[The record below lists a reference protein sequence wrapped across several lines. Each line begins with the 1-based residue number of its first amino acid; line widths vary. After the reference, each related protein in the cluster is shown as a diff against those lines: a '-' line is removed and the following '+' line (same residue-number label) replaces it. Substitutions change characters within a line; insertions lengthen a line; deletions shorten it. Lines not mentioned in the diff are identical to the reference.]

1 MELLMSSNQ
10 KMQQGQSEQE
20 IIRIAAQQLQSLL
33 GRPVLYAL
41 LEKDRQLRFHAVP
54 ASESEQTMG
63 RLTAEELG
71 VAEWVAK
78 NDKHAGAT
86 TSTLSHAQNLYLS
99 VRGNQEVMA
108 VVGIPSKFYPPL
120 DTFEKNLMVAMLDE
134 CGLILE
140 RRKLRAEKQAAE
152 METQRE
158 QLRANL
164 LRAISHDL
172 RTPLTAISGNA
183 GMLMEKSVSL
193 NENKKQEMY
202 RSIYDDSMWLVN
214 LTENLLSITRIE
226 NGTLP
231 LRRDAELIGDIFH
244 EALSHVDRRAAEHE
258 IRVEL
263 EDDMLMANM
272 DARLIVQVIINIVN
286 NAVKYTPEGSDICLS
301 AKKENS
307 MVRIEIADNGP
318 GISDEAK
325 QRLFDMFYTVNTGS
339 AGADSRR
346 GLGLGLSLCKSIV
359 EAHGGSITVHD
370 NQPHGSVF
378 SFTLPLEEV
387 KIQNV

>member
-1 MELLMSSNQ
+1 MSSNQ

-120 DTFEKNLMVAMLDE
+120 DTFEKNLMIAMLDE

-193 NENKKQEMY
+193 NENRKTGN
-202 RSIYDDSMWLVN
+202 V
-214 LTENLLSITRIE
+214 
-226 NGTLP
+226 P
-231 LRRDAELIGDIFH
+231 FH
-244 EALSHVDRRAAEHE
+244 L
-258 IRVEL
+258 
-263 EDDMLMANM
+263 
-272 DARLIVQVIINIVN
+272 
-286 NAVKYTPEGSDICLS
+286 
-301 AKKENS
+301 
-307 MVRIEIADNGP
+307 
-318 GISDEAK
+318 
-325 QRLFDMFYTVNTGS
+325 
-339 AGADSRR
+339 
-346 GLGLGLSLCKSIV
+346 
-359 EAHGGSITVHD
+359 
-370 NQPHGSVF
+370 
-378 SFTLPLEEV
+378 
-387 KIQNV
+387 

>member
-1 MELLMSSNQ
+1 MSPN
-10 KMQQGQSEQE
+10 
-20 IIRIAAQQLQSLL
+20 LT
-33 GRPVLYAL
+33 
-41 LEKDRQLRFHAVP
+41 
-54 ASESEQTMG
+54 ASE
-63 RLTAEELG
+63 RA
-71 VAEWVAK
+71 VAEWVLK
-78 NDKHAGAT
+78 NNKHAGAT
-86 TSTLSHAQNLYLS
+86 TNTLPSAHCLYLA
-99 VRGNQEVMA
+99 VRGSRQVLA
-108 VVGIPSKFYPPL
+108 VAGIALGSEEKPGS
-120 DTFEKNLMVAMLDE
+120 FEKNLMVAILDA
-134 CGLILE
+134 CGLALE
-140 RRKLRAEKQAAE
+140 KEAMVRAKQKVE
-152 METQRE
+152 ETARQE
-158 QLRANL
+158 ALRANL

-244 EALSHVDRRAAEHE
+244 EALSHVDRRAAKHE

-359 EAHGGSITVHD
+359 EAHSGSITVHD

>member
-1 MELLMSSNQ
+1 M
-10 KMQQGQSEQE
+10 
-20 IIRIAAQQLQSLL
+20 
-33 GRPVLYAL
+33 
-41 LEKDRQLRFHAVP
+41 
-54 ASESEQTMG
+54 
-63 RLTAEELG
+63 
-71 VAEWVAK
+71 
-78 NDKHAGAT
+78 
-86 TSTLSHAQNLYLS
+86 
-99 VRGNQEVMA
+99 
-108 VVGIPSKFYPPL
+108 
-120 DTFEKNLMVAMLDE
+120 
-134 CGLILE
+134 
-140 RRKLRAEKQAAE
+140 
-152 METQRE
+152 
-158 QLRANL
+158 
-164 LRAISHDL
+164 
-172 RTPLTAISGNA
+172 
-183 GMLMEKSVSL
+183 
-193 NENKKQEMY
+193 
-202 RSIYDDSMWLVN
+202 
-214 LTENLLSITRIE
+214 
-226 NGTLP
+226 
-231 LRRDAELIGDIFH
+231 IGDIFH

-286 NAVKYTPEGSDICLS
+286 NADKYTPEGSDICLS

>member
-1 MELLMSSNQ
+1 MDERVFLRGFGSLLSVVSFNFFFTIPRFSLTALDPNYPVTFLVMMLASCLSCSLATRVKRQGRQSAQRAYYMELLMSSNQ

-63 RLTAEELG
+63 RLTAKSLG
-71 VAEWVAK
+71 WRNGRQ

-120 DTFEKNLMVAMLDE
+120 DAFEKNLMIAMLDE

-164 LRAISHDL
+164 LRAISTICAHAD
-172 RTPLTAISGNA
+172 RHQRQRRYADG
-183 GMLMEKSVSL
+183 
-193 NENKKQEMY
+193 KKAF
-202 RSIYDDSMWLVN
+202 L
-214 LTENLLSITRIE
+214 
-226 NGTLP
+226 
-231 LRRDAELIGDIFH
+231 
-244 EALSHVDRRAAEHE
+244 
-258 IRVEL
+258 
-263 EDDMLMANM
+263 
-272 DARLIVQVIINIVN
+272 
-286 NAVKYTPEGSDICLS
+286 
-301 AKKENS
+301 
-307 MVRIEIADNGP
+307 
-318 GISDEAK
+318 
-325 QRLFDMFYTVNTGS
+325 
-339 AGADSRR
+339 
-346 GLGLGLSLCKSIV
+346 
-359 EAHGGSITVHD
+359 
-370 NQPHGSVF
+370 
-378 SFTLPLEEV
+378 
-387 KIQNV
+387 